1 MVKKSLKAYS
11 NNHTTIN
18 AKKKAK
24 GGKRMGESYPQVG
37 ANYSDYGWTNLTADV
52 SRDLQPI
59 VQDRMQDIAFFL
71 YDSNPLAHR
80 TIEMTTDFVIGDGF
94 TYTAEDDKV
103 KEVLDKHWNDPVNNW
118 ALKQTNKCK
127 ELAIFGEQFYPVFVN
142 PYSGHVR
149 LGFID
154 PGAVKKIV
162 VNRKNPEV
170 VDSVILKTNDYST
183 KKPRRLKVVNPI
195 RKKGSKDNG
204 LYDGEILVF
213 YINKV
218 TSTSRGRSDLLP
230 LADWIDG
237 YDQFLFAR
245 LERANILNNFVW
257 DVLLEG
263 ADEATI
269 NDWLAKQSTPKPG
282 SIRAHNE
289 KVTWSSVVPDLQS
302 QDASKEANLF
312 KMQILGGAGFPNLW
326 FGEGGEGIRAAAQ
339 EMSLPTMKHLRSRQ
353 RYFKYMI
360 THVFDFVIDQAI
372 MAGTLDR
379 KVNRS
384 FEVITPILTKEKEMT
399 MGMAAYRVTESISIA
414 LEKKWINEDQAKES
428 WQTFMKDIIGL
439 DIKTVEEKETE
450 NETD

>member
-24 GGKRMGESYPQVG
+24 GGQKMAEAYPQVG